1 MERNSRTKN
10 KKICMIYYFRF
21 NMKDLNKFLISVF
34 KMREKNKEKH
44 MELEMKR
51 TKITK
56 KLV

>member
-1 MERNSRTKN
+1 
-10 KKICMIYYFRF
+10 MIYYFRF

-51 TKITK
+51 ANKITK